1 MASIMAIWLTARS
14 CGCVCTSPATCLCG
28 PKRSRSMVKCLW
40 QQWALQDLLHVNID
54 KTWLSAI
61 NKGSFIKAFFTRSIC
76 TKPLALAGMEHNV
89 PIYENKY
96 SVLCKTS
103 TWPISLRR
111 RELGSEHEMPPKLLI
126 PLNECILM
134 KHRGDYGLD
143 WSSLSSK
150 ASVLAIFSGFTFV
163 LHCEIFMCSIS
174 WTLKGIILIPKDVP

>member
-61 NKGSFIKAFFTRSIC
+61 NKGSYIKAFFTRSIC

-89 PIYENKY
+89 PIYGNKY
-96 SVLCKTS
+96 SVLWKTS

-111 RELGSEHEMPPKLLI
+111 RELGSGARTRDVPKAVDSLKWMH
-126 PLNECILM
+126 LNE
-134 KHRGDYGLD
+134 
-143 WSSLSSK
+143 
-150 ASVLAIFSGFTFV
+150 
-163 LHCEIFMCSIS
+163 
-174 WTLKGIILIPKDVP
+174 TLRWLWPGQK